1 MGISK
6 HGITTEK
13 NILHQKLKTI
23 LFCTYNDWK
32 YNYIIYYIG
41 NLYTEPFF
49 TFFEFFFFSKKK
61 YSKSLVIISGKLK
74 SFVWN
79 FYLPPGRNDKFAT
92 CKICH
97 QEKST
102 GNIDPNKR
110 TLFNLKRHIK
120 TKHKAEWDYLNM
132 QLEPHRKF
140 EKIDIDNC

>member
-1 MGISK
+1 M
-6 HGITTEK
+6 
-13 NILHQKLKTI
+13 Q
-23 LFCTYNDWK
+23 
-32 YNYIIYYIG
+32 
-41 NLYTEPFF
+41 
-49 TFFEFFFFSKKK
+49 KKK